1 VILRITGSGDDYD
14 GPFPGPRQTGGE
26 RARDPVAG
34 VLRRVGEVDRDEPML
49 VIIEIRG
56 LTGMPSRRIA

>member
-1 VILRITGSGDDYD
+1 
-14 GPFPGPRQTGGE
+14 
-26 RARDPVAG
+26 VAG